1 MTTRADPDLNSSS
14 VFDGINGRDVL
25 GARTNAQ
32 GTVVVTK
39 RGWTWFQRSGKPA
52 AARLPDGSALIGT
65 AAALLL
71 ALGLGLLLVSL
82 AARSRYVL
90 AERRQSAASMIEAA
104 ALDVGMMIFS
114 LLALGLARGG
124 QSAKVERALIVAC
137 AAGSALMNYAAADV
151 SSPRSVLAYCLPPV
165 FLAVVV
171 DRVVVTVRRHVLGM
185 RDGRSPWTAAGKV
198 ALYAL
203 RLVIAPASTLGGG
216 AAAAASRDAAA
227 GHRQCLCPAT
237 RCPVPPGSG
246 SRPGGTAPP
255 RRRGSWSSCRNS
267 TARSPPSRWI
277 RSRRSPR
284 PSRRR
289 RPCIPPR
296 RGPRSSAPSAR
307 PCPPERTAPSEPRGA
322 RNEPALLLGLLA
334 LWTAAFLYWAFVP
347 PPSLVLVPGGH
358 DAAADRLRLHPGRR
372 VHDPAG
378 PVAAL
383 GHGRL
388 PFRGLRPGPPR
399 PVAVAADPAPPATHS
414 VSLGRAQYRHRL
426 WQTIPENI
434 LIIGRRPG
442 AASRAGSRR

>member
-1 MTTRADPDLNSSS
+1 MTTRADPDLNGRS

-39 RGWTWFQRSGKPA
+39 RGWTWFQRSRKPA
-52 AARLPDGSALIGT
+52 ATRRPDGSALIGT

-82 AARSRYVL
+82 AAQYRYVL
-90 AERRQSAASMIEAA
+90 AERHQSAASMIEAA

-203 RLVIAPASTLGGG
+203 RLVIAPVSTLGGG
-216 AAAAASRDAAA
+216 RRLLLAATPLPVTAVSAPRTPMPRPARQRVAPGRD
-227 GHRQCLCPAT
+227 
-237 RCPVPPGSG
+237 
-246 SRPGGTAPP
+246 GTTK
-255 RRRGSWSSCRNS
+255 
-267 TARSPPSRWI
+267 TARFLQLVQKQHGPLAA
-277 RSRRSPR
+277 
-284 PSRRR
+284 
-289 RPCIPPR
+289 IPLDQV
-296 RGPRSSAPSAR
+296 SQIATAIAPEAALHPASAR
-307 PCPPERTAPSEPRGA
+307 T
-322 RNEPALLLGLLA
+322 ALLGAVRSA
-334 LWTAAFLYWAFVP
+334 L
-347 PPSLVLVPGGH
+347 
-358 DAAADRLRLHPGRR
+358 
-372 VHDPAG
+372 PAG
-378 PVAAL
+378 KGDA
-383 GHGRL
+383 R
-388 PFRGLRPGPPR
+388 
-399 PVAVAADPAPPATHS
+399 
-414 VSLGRAQYRHRL
+414 
-426 WQTIPENI
+426 
-434 LIIGRRPG
+434 
-442 AASRAGSRR
+442 